1 MYKYQVNLES
11 CLDSSHLLKYE
22 NFRKQDYSFD
32 RYVALNFTKY
42 SNLNVNTKYNHIV
55 AASLSSGISGLTLIL
70 QNAGLGTVAIEAF
83 VAAVTTLTSVVS
95 TSWIPVTGGSL
106 AIALAAGALIG
117 LTVIIVQNWD
127 NIKSSMDD
135 IKNWFLNQ
143 FSSFAS
149 LIRNF
154 FSDVGTKGDKS
165 KVVGREKIGDK
176 EITRTEIIIKS
187 DSDAS
192 FVEQS
197 RKNPNIVFLMRQI
210 KKYYYENEN
219 FYYAKYWGWDGIVD
233 QDFVKKYNI
242 YDLGISTYVFFKN
255 TAFDLISNGTILIK
269 NNMVNDLGYPYK
281 VIQHDFD
288 EDEYLENGFRHYHV
302 YEYKSKNN
310 VYDYYKING
319 MSINKSHSL
328 FGELLWKNN
337 K

>member
-1 MYKYQVNLES
+1 
-11 CLDSSHLLKYE
+11 
-22 NFRKQDYSFD
+22 
-32 RYVALNFTKY
+32 
-42 SNLNVNTKYNHIV
+42 
-55 AASLSSGISGLTLIL
+55 
-70 QNAGLGTVAIEAF
+70 
-83 VAAVTTLTSVVS
+83 
-95 TSWIPVTGGSL
+95 
-106 AIALAAGALIG
+106 
-117 LTVIIVQNWD
+117 
-127 NIKSSMDD
+127 MDD

-154 FSDVGTKGDKS
+154 FSDVSTKGDKS

-219 FYYAKYWGWDGIVD
+219 VYYTKYWGWDGIVD

-242 YDLGISTYVFFKN
+242 YDLGISTYIFFKN

-288 EDEYLENGFRHYHV
+288 EDEYLENGFKHYHV
-302 YEYKSKNN
+302 YEYK
-310 VYDYYKING
+310 
-319 MSINKSHSL
+319 
-328 FGELLWKNN
+328 
-337 K
+337 

>member
-1 MYKYQVNLES
+1 
-11 CLDSSHLLKYE
+11 
-22 NFRKQDYSFD
+22 
-32 RYVALNFTKY
+32 
-42 SNLNVNTKYNHIV
+42 
-55 AASLSSGISGLTLIL
+55 
-70 QNAGLGTVAIEAF
+70 
-83 VAAVTTLTSVVS
+83 
-95 TSWIPVTGGSL
+95 
-106 AIALAAGALIG
+106 
-117 LTVIIVQNWD
+117 
-127 NIKSSMDD
+127 MDD

-219 FYYAKYWGWDGIVD
+219 VYYTKYWGWDGIVD

-242 YDLGISTYVFFKN
+242 YNLGISTYIFFKN

-288 EDEYLENGFRHYHV
+288 EDEYLENGFKHYHV

-319 MSINKSHSL
+319 MSINKLHSL
-328 FGELLWKNN
+328 FGELLWNN
-337 K
+337 I